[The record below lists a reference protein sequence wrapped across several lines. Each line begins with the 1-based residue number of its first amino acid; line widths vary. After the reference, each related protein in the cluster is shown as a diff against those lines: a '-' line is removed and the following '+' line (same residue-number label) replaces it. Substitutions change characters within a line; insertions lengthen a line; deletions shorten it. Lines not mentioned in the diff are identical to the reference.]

1 MDSTRQLRW
10 IQRNRGK
17 RDRVREAGTLIQELT
32 ERTEAANDAAS
43 IATAIAGAVDREF
56 RTHCRIATTHSAT
69 LVIRVDKAS
78 LVYPMRLRWLSALS
92 RGLSETRLGRRIS
105 RIIFQFGNAGVEIP
119 DPKQQLHQSKVVE

>member
-32 ERTEAANDAAS
+32 QRTEAADDAAR

-69 LVIRVDKAS
+69 LVIRVDEAS
-78 LVYPMRLRWLSALS
+78 LVYPMRLRWLSALA
-92 RGLSETRLGRRIS
+92 RGLAEIRVGRRIS

-119 DPKQQLHQSKVVE
+119 DPKERLHQSDVVE